1 MHKHSLG
8 ADDDEHRLAGEPA
21 AVAAAEAEAEAEANN
36 GLLPLPMLLGSLTK
50 RAVLMT
56 SSKSTYPCRLQ

>member
-21 AVAAAEAEAEAEANN
+21 AVAAAEAEANN